1 MHAAGAGAADAVD
14 FLLNHAKARGLSRLV
29 DDPIAG
35 GRAVLLVFGGAAAV
49 FGSREGFKLLRG
61 RLEAILGRPA
71 LVRETSRKG
80 LALRERFGG
89 TEHDPLGTARGVAG
103 PQLTALEAIE
113 RLEPSLDIEEEQP
126 HVLHWQTKKPSV
138 AREEFGGHGV
148 GSTTKG
154 KGGKCFKCQ
163 QVGHWAAE
171 CPN

>member
-1 MHAAGAGAADAVD
+1 MATA
-14 FLLNHAKARGLSRLV
+14 FYELLDS
-29 DDPIAG
+29 
-35 GRAVLLVFGGAAAV
+35 
-49 FGSREGFKLLRG
+49 
-61 RLEAILGRPA
+61 LEAQTKILGAP
-71 LVRETSRKG
+71 LDLG
-80 LALRERFGG
+80 PLALRERFGG
-89 TEHDPLGTARGVAG
+89 TEHDPLGAARGIGPG
-103 PQLTALEAIE
+103 PQLTALEA
-113 RLEPSLDIEEEQP
+113 LDIEEEQP

>member
-1 MHAAGAGAADAVD
+1 MATA
-14 FLLNHAKARGLSRLV
+14 FYELLNS
-29 DDPIAG
+29 
-35 GRAVLLVFGGAAAV
+35 
-49 FGSREGFKLLRG
+49 
-61 RLEAILGRPA
+61 LEAQTKILGAP
-71 LVRETSRKG
+71 LDVG
-80 LALRERFGG
+80 PLALRERLGG
-89 TEHDPLGTARGVAG
+89 TEHDPLGTARGVGPG

-171 CPN
+171 CSN

>member
-1 MHAAGAGAADAVD
+1 MDWWERVADIFNQIENQGNWPEALAQAVIPLIPKPGGDATPQNLRPITVLPVLYRAWAGERYDQLEKWVTTWADKE
-14 FLLNHAKARGLSRLV
+14 L
-29 DDPIAG
+29 
-35 GRAVLLVFGGAAAV
+35 FGGI
-49 FGSREGFKLLRG
+49 K
-61 RLEAILGRPA
+61 EAEA
-71 LVRETSRKG
+71 MQ
-80 LALRERFGG
+80 A
-89 TEHDPLGTARGVAG
+89 
-103 PQLTALEAIE
+103 ALET
-113 RLEPSLDIEEEQP
+113 SLDIEEEQP

>member
-1 MHAAGAGAADAVD
+1 MGRIRRGEARDKD
-14 FLLNHAKARGLSRLV
+14 YDRLNKVCACVEIKLHPIIHLS
-29 DDPIAG
+29 
-35 GRAVLLVFGGAAAV
+35 
-49 FGSREGFKLLRG
+49 
-61 RLEAILGRPA
+61 AI
-71 LVRETSRKG
+71 
-80 LALRERFGG
+80 
-89 TEHDPLGTARGVAG
+89 
-103 PQLTALEAIE
+103 EAIE

>member
-1 MHAAGAGAADAVD
+1 MDA
-14 FLLNHAKARGLSRLV
+14 
-29 DDPIAG
+29 
-35 GRAVLLVFGGAAAV
+35 RAHLLV
-49 FGSREGFKLLRG
+49 LR
-61 RLEAILGRPA
+61 RVRILVEFVNQP
-71 LVRETSRKG
+71 
-80 LALRERFGG
+80 
-89 TEHDPLGTARGVAG
+89 HVAK
-103 PQLTALEAIE
+103 ALEAIE

>member
-1 MHAAGAGAADAVD
+1 MASRFHRFTQDAEDGHGLRRVVD
-14 FLLNHAKARGLSRLV
+14 SRRRRRTSSAVAR
-29 DDPIAG
+29 P
-35 GRAVLLVFGGAAAV
+35 
-49 FGSREGFKLLRG
+49 
-61 RLEAILGRPA
+61 RP
-71 LVRETSRKG
+71 

-89 TEHDPLGTARGVAG
+89 TEDDPLGAARGIGPG
-103 PQLTALEAIE
+103 PQMTALEAIE

-171 CPN
+171 CPTRAVSYVCKEQASYTLGLSHCAE

>member
-1 MHAAGAGAADAVD
+1 MSTQVLAEGRRVRADG
-14 FLLNHAKARGLSRLV
+14 HRG
-29 DDPIAG
+29 DA
-35 GRAVLLVFGGAAAV
+35 
-49 FGSREGFKLLRG
+49 
-61 RLEAILGRPA
+61 
-71 LVRETSRKG
+71 
-80 LALRERFGG
+80 RERPD
-89 TEHDPLGTARGVAG
+89 DPLGDGHRRPDG